1 MVAWGGLALVLLW
14 SFRAG
19 EGAAFVYSTCKRGW
33 EKLLKYE
40 VSLAQP
46 ELRFAFSR
54 PGLMTWK
61 CPDGVPSPTQINAR
75 NSWFSRSSG
84 ESLLSQAQSAADV
97 LSVARELKASQSPT
111 VPLRLHCW
119 AREEEEGAELSEHP
133 QVIEDRAAR
142 TRRLRDDLLN
152 TTEGAGLFHADGD
165 EARAGDVVLDVIVGE
180 PTDKALA
187 FVGFHKHAP
196 EVRWTGFP
204 NDCQR
209 AELPLEAPSRAYL
222 KTEQAIRALGLPVQA
237 GQVAL
242 EVGSAPGGSVLSL
255 LNRGLSVVGVD
266 PCPADRTHS
275 PVVAK
280 NSKFHEIRL
289 KLHQLGPQ
297 QLAAIPH
304 PAVHW
309 VLCDANIDAWEAA
322 PQIATVCQR
331 LDQRSPGSLKGLIFT
346 VKLGGPVFSKQPEQ
360 VLEYLDFV
368 KEAVGKK
375 SGWDPSTFVIT
386 SLPANRQEVL
396 LFAPSPNAG
405 WTRKK

>member
-1 MVAWGGLALVLLW
+1 MGNWYLGLAVVLLW
-14 SFRAG
+14 LFAPTG
-19 EGAAFVYSTCKRGW
+19 EGAGFVYSTCKRGW

-61 CPDGVPSPTQINAR
+61 CPDGVPPQIDAR
-75 NSWFSRSSG
+75 NLWFSRSSG
-84 ESLLSQAQSAADV
+84 ESLLGQAQSADDV
-97 LSVARELKASQSPT
+97 LSVAREIKTKQSPT

-133 QVIEDRAAR
+133 QIIEDRAAR
-142 TRRLRDDLLN
+142 TRRLRHELLN
-152 TTEGAGLFHADGD
+152 TTDDLFHSDGE
-165 EARAGDVVLDVIVGE
+165 EARPGDVVLDVIVGE
-180 PTDKALA
+180 PTDKAMA
-187 FVGFHKHAP
+187 FVGFHKHVP
-196 EVRWTGFP
+196 GIRWTGFP
-204 NDCQR
+204 NDCPR
-209 AELPLEAPSRAYL
+209 AELPPEAPSRAYL
-222 KTEQAIRALGLPVQA
+222 KTEQAIRALGLPVVA

-331 LDQRSPGSLKGLIFT
+331 LEQRSPGSLKGLIFT
-346 VKLGGPVFSKQPEQ
+346 VKLGGPVFSKKPEQ
-360 VLEYLDFV
+360 VLEFLDFV
-368 KEAVGKK
+368 KESVGKK

-396 LFAPSPNAG
+396 LFAPSHSSG
-405 WTRKK
+405 WARKE